1 MIVSEVKMRIINT
14 LNSLINTYFSN
25 ADFVD
30 KFINSTLKIIVKQNI
45 NKLDSIFELFTDK
58 DGEVDLM
65 MLAHEYS
72 EMIPDEGFMF
82 DLREY
87 VDNDFI
93 KNMIPEKVLIVR
105 KEDIMS
111 LLD

>member
-1 MIVSEVKMRIINT
+1 
-14 LNSLINTYFSN
+14 
-25 ADFVD
+25 
-30 KFINSTLKIIVKQNI
+30 
-45 NKLDSIFELFTDK
+45 
-58 DGEVDLM
+58 

-93 KNMIPEKVLIVR
+93 KNMIPEKVLIIR